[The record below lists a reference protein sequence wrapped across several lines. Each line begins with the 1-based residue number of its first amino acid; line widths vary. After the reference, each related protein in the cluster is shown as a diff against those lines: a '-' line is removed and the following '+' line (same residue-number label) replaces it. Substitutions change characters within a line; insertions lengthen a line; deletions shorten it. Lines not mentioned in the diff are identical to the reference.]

1 MSTEADENKR
11 KNVMRFFLR
20 HQQEE
25 RKKNPEYLK
34 WRLSVRGQQ
43 PPPREINRR
52 EKEDTSTPPNDDCS
66 Q

>member
-11 KNVMRFFLR
+11 KNVMRFFVR

-25 RKKNPEYLK
+25 RKKHPEYLK
-34 WRLSVRGQQ
+34 WRLSVRGEQ
-43 PPPREINRR
+43 PPPREIHRP
-52 EKEDTSTPPNDDCS
+52 EKDDAQPPAE